1 MRGRAAGAPHL
12 RGGGPPPRG
21 GGGAA
26 NRRERSRSPVDGVR
40 RNVAGTKIRDIHE
53 ARSLPPQSR
62 PSARQHY
69 QHDAANQSRKLA
81 GKFHISSSPCRKFNS
96 PLVRTDYVLADFYA
110 ESIAG
115 SPIFSRLWLRLA
127 AVAARP

>member
-40 RNVAGTKIRDIHE
+40 RNVAGTEIRDIHE

-62 PSARQHY
+62 PFARQHY

-81 GKFHISSSPCRKFNS
+81 WKFHISYSPCRKFYS
-96 PLVRTDYVLADFYA
+96 PFSRTDYVLADSYVA
-110 ESIAG
+110 CSAG
-115 SPIFSRLWLRLA
+115 SP
-127 AVAARP
+127 